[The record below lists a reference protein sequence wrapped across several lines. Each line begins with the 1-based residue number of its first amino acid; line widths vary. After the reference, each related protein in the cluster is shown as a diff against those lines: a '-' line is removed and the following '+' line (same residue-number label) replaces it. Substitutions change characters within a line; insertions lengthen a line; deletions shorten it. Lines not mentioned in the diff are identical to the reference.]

1 MYRQLRVCIF
11 YKVMKKRGSGLVVG
25 LLLVCSYVFPGQP
38 RNLPAS
44 FDYTPLERVL
54 QAYVDDAGFVNYT
67 ALKQNR
73 ADLDHMIQQIAQV
86 SPANG
91 PQLFPTHDAQLAYWI
106 NAYNALI
113 LGIVADHYPTSSI
126 TKIGVIPYEAFF
138 VKRVELGGEKMTL
151 RNLENQVIRA
161 GFNDPRIH
169 FAINCA
175 SRSCPPLAR
184 RVYRPETLD
193 HQLDDAT
200 RAFINDKR
208 QVTLDEAGH
217 RIVLSKIFHWYASD
231 FKDAFAARFHRNG
244 TVLDYLK
251 LYLTPE
257 RQAILEKLSG
267 APVSYYEYDWG
278 LNDQKPKRELR

>member
-1 MYRQLRVCIF
+1 MWLSPVTFTNKRSRGGRVNSSLSNPGNAPAEFLYRQHRVCIF
-11 YKVMKKRGSGLVVG
+11 YKVMKKRGSGVVVG

-113 LGIVADHYPTSSI
+113 IGIVADHYPT
-126 TKIGVIPYEAFF
+126 
-138 VKRVELGGEKMTL
+138 
-151 RNLENQVIRA
+151 
-161 GFNDPRIH
+161 
-169 FAINCA
+169 
-175 SRSCPPLAR
+175 
-184 RVYRPETLD
+184 
-193 HQLDDAT
+193 
-200 RAFINDKR
+200 
-208 QVTLDEAGH
+208 
-217 RIVLSKIFHWYASD
+217 
-231 FKDAFAARFHRNG
+231 
-244 TVLDYLK
+244 
-251 LYLTPE
+251 
-257 RQAILEKLSG
+257 
-267 APVSYYEYDWG
+267 
-278 LNDQKPKRELR
+278 